1 MKSKKAK
8 KTNKDRDKGIVWC
21 MAEIYAM
28 KLAIKALQGQIK
40 DIDGKLGDSHK
51 D

>member
-1 MKSKKAK
+1 MSKK
-8 KTNKDRDKGIVWC
+8 KTNKERDKGIIWC

-28 KLAIKALQGQIK
+28 KLAMQASRSQIV
-40 DIDGKLGDSHK
+40 DIDKKLSNSHK

>member
-1 MKSKKAK
+1 MKSKKK
-8 KTNKDRDKGIVWC
+8 KTNKDRDDGIGWC

-28 KLAIKALQGQIK
+28 KLAIKALQEQIN
-40 DIDGKLGDSHK
+40 DLGNSHK

>member
-1 MKSKKAK
+1 MKKK
-8 KTNKDRDKGIVWC
+8 KTNKDRDKGIIWC

-28 KLAIKALQGQIK
+28 KLAIKALQQQIN
-40 DIDGKLGDSHK
+40 DLGNSHK

>member
-1 MKSKKAK
+1 MKSKQK
-8 KTNKDRDKGIVWC
+8 KSNKDRDDGITWC

-28 KLAIKALQGQIK
+28 KLAMRALLKEQK
-40 DIDGKLGDSHK
+40 ELAEKLSNSHK

>member
-8 KTNKDRDKGIVWC
+8 KTNKDRDKGIVWS

>member
-1 MKSKKAK
+1 MKSKKK
-8 KTNKDRDKGIVWC
+8 KTNKDRDSGIVWC

-28 KLAIKALQGQIK
+28 ELAIKALQGQVN
-40 DIDGKLGDSHK
+40 DLSSNSHK